1 MLHLLRC
8 YAWRFFKLTKTI
20 RILGIDPGTATVGFG
35 VVDFSAP
42 NSFVYVA
49 SGVISTPKTLPAGAR
64 LQMIREDILSI
75 FDEYRPDQTSVE
87 ALFFF
92 KNAKTVMPVAQ
103 ARGVILE
110 ALSTVAHTPGEYTP
124 MQVKLQIS
132 GYGKAEKID
141 VQWAVARLLGLD
153 EIVKPDDASDA
164 LAIAVCHARM
174 AMFASPV
181 ERVKPLKKVL
191 SKI

>member
-1 MLHLLRC
+1 M
-8 YAWRFFKLTKTI
+8 

-35 VVDFSAP
+35 IVDYTPP
-42 NSFVYVA
+42 NVFVYVG
-49 SGVISTPKTLPAGAR
+49 SGVISTPKTLDAGAR
-64 LQMIREDILSI
+64 LKIIREDMLSI
-75 FDEYRPDQTSVE
+75 FDEYAPDQTAVE

-110 ALSTVAHTPGEYTP
+110 ALSCRDHKPGEYTP

-132 GYGKAEKID
+132 GYGKAEKQD
-141 VQWAVARLLGLD
+141 VQWAVAKLLGLA

-174 AMFASPV
+174 SMFATPV
-181 ERVKPLKKVL
+181 ERLVPSLKANKPIKRLVIK
-191 SKI
+191 

>member
-1 MLHLLRC
+1 MSFSLLFRAL
-8 YAWRFFKLTKTI
+8 YFGLNLKPEEKTR

-35 VVDFSAP
+35 VVEVSGINKFA
-42 NSFVYVA
+42 YIA
-49 SGVISTPKTLPAGAR
+49 SGVISTPKTLPTGAR
-64 LQMIREDILSI
+64 LKMIREDILSI
-75 FDEYRPDQTSVE
+75 YDEYLPREAAVE

-92 KNAKTVMPVAQ
+92 KNAKTLVPVAQ

-110 ALSTVAHTPGEYTP
+110 ALSCRNQIPGEYTP

-132 GYGKAEKID
+132 GYGKAEKHE
-141 VQWAVARLLGLD
+141 VQWAVARLLNLN

-174 AMFASPV
+174 ASLPV
-181 ERVKPLKKVL
+181 
-191 SKI
+191 